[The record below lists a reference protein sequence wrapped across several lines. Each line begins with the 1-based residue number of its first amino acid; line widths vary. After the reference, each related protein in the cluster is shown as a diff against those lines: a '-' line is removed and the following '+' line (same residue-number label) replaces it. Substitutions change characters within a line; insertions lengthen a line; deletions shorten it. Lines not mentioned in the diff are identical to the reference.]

1 MSATTVMVERN
12 DPSFYTFGDY
22 QWIET
27 FGNIVVAVAG
37 EMRAEFTDF
46 DGQTYTIR
54 TAKDL
59 DELGIDTDSV
69 LNWLTN
75 KGQLEWIN
83 NSWFEIYDETEPNN
97 SHVLHDLTEA
107 LALAKQLAGA
117 ANV

>member
-1 MSATTVMVERN
+1 MSAATVMVERN
-12 DPSFYTFGDY
+12 DPAFYTHGDY
-22 QWIET
+22 DVIET
-27 FGNIVVAVAG
+27 FGDVVVAVAG
-37 EMRAEFTDF
+37 EMRVEFTDF

-83 NSWFEIYDETEPNN
+83 NPWFEIYNTNEPHN
-97 SHVLHDLTEA
+97 SEIRHDLTEA
-107 LALAKQLAGA
+107 LSLAQEWAVG
-117 ANV
+117 NV